1 MTTSGERLAGLEF
14 ERKFVIPRTRLEP
27 TLRCLAALT
36 RRDERFPD
44 GIVSSIYY
52 DTPSFRLLHEKIDS
66 HLYKTKVRLRWYEDP
81 SLGPVDETSFLEL
94 KSRVG
99 LRRSKRRLST
109 SLMASFLSAAPLTD
123 PAIQEIPSLLPNDP
137 TVSPRGLAPVLV
149 LRYRRRRYLDPLTGS
164 RISLDTR
171 ISIGR
176 TNPRL
181 LAGGAHAVLPQLIL
195 EIKNS
200 TGRVPV
206 NLHFLR
212 ALDAEATSFSK
223 YHAGFA
229 APRRLAGTSR
239 LAQTLAQEGNPT
251 MGDTWQQVLEGLE
264 NIGNQQMSDIG
275 LAPFLVVLLVALV
288 ASLFISYLYL
298 YFYSSRATGSHIHR
312 SFPLLGLSIT
322 SIFIC
327 IQFSLPL
334 SLGLLGALSIVRF
347 RTPVKEPEEIG
358 FIMLVIAAS
367 LACATSNF
375 GFLVVLLAVAVLA
388 LLVRRWAPALLDGTA
403 HDGSLILTLS
413 ESEYRDKGDDVLSF
427 LERSLSKAS
436 LESISRNDRN
446 VVLSF
451 LFRSSNARDL
461 TRLEE
466 NLREVATPTD
476 FTVLFNRPGR
486 L

>member
-1 MTTSGERLAGLEF
+1 MQPSRRSAQDGADPIEPCDSCVSREAPTTPLEGVARGAAPCVTIRQQSSDDTSVTTSGERLAGLEF

-229 APRRLAGTSR
+229 A
-239 LAQTLAQEGNPT
+239 
-251 MGDTWQQVLEGLE
+251 
-264 NIGNQQMSDIG
+264 
-275 LAPFLVVLLVALV
+275 
-288 ASLFISYLYL
+288 
-298 YFYSSRATGSHIHR
+298 
-312 SFPLLGLSIT
+312 
-322 SIFIC
+322 
-327 IQFSLPL
+327 
-334 SLGLLGALSIVRF
+334 
-347 RTPVKEPEEIG
+347 
-358 FIMLVIAAS
+358 
-367 LACATSNF
+367 
-375 GFLVVLLAVAVLA
+375 LAV
-388 LLVRRWAPALLDGTA
+388 
-403 HDGSLILTLS
+403 S
-413 ESEYRDKGDDVLSF
+413 
-427 LERSLSKAS
+427 
-436 LESISRNDRN
+436 
-446 VVLSF
+446 
-451 LFRSSNARDL
+451 
-461 TRLEE
+461 
-466 NLREVATPTD
+466 
-476 FTVLFNRPGR
+476 PGR
-486 L
+486 AA